1 MPPLSTPHDCLPHQ
15 VGTSSLSALPLPLP
29 AQPTGVTATLD
40 TARLPRA
47 VLVHLSTGG
56 SLLLELPP
64 QKGGALT
71 LIRAEEG
78 PRGRHVYAST
88 SDDCL

>member
-1 MPPLSTPHDCLPHQ
+1 MPPLSPPDDYLPHQ
-15 VGTSSLSALPLPLP
+15 VGASSLSALPLPAL
-29 AQPTGVTATLD
+29 PTGVTATLD

-56 SLLLELPP
+56 SLLLELPAK
-64 QKGGALT
+64 KGGALT

-88 SDDCL
+88 SDCL

>member
-1 MPPLSTPHDCLPHQ
+1 MSELPLSTPDDCLPHQ
-15 VGTSSLSALPLPLP
+15 VGASSLSALPLPALP
-29 AQPTGVTATLD
+29 AGATATLD

-56 SLLLELPP
+56 SLLLELPSK
-64 QKGGALT
+64 KGGALT

-88 SDDCL
+88 SDGL